1 MGWTR
6 REFLWTTALAAGS
19 IGVDCGSDRSPR
31 YGLYLDDNVV
41 VTGETPVVRVSAT
54 APTAELRIVD
64 AVADEMVWSGTLAS
78 QVQTSPDAAYL
89 GADWSRAFELP
100 ALGPGCYAVSISREL
115 VPEPGR
121 FEANETYLYVRE
133 SDSGNPVL
141 LVTDSPTSQAYND
154 WGGASFYTTPY
165 TTAVSRL
172 RPGVAPRVLRNTPRI
187 ARLLD
192 ELDRGW
198 DAVDTETVARDP
210 SLLARYDL
218 VVLVGQAEYV
228 SRPFRD
234 ALEGYYEAGG
244 RLLMLGN
251 ELLLYQTRRIDDL
264 VICHKYPHVRPRDPI
279 EEHENPE
286 VAATA
291 SYAWVRSD
299 DETRFVGVSSWLAGK
314 PGVEVPWTVHRADHW
329 LWQDTGLGEG
339 DAFTTIRA
347 QQIVDGTLIRMQNG
361 LPVPD
366 QTERTGTPEDFLL
379 MATAPIVDARL
390 PWLWADDPTIGAN
403 QVAPSLGWGAMGLR
417 QNAAGGGMLV
427 VPDVRL
433 VPTSAWSGD
442 PRIQQM
448 VANAIRALLDRDDL
462 SDGY

>member
-19 IGVDCGSDRSPR
+19 FGVDCSSDRSTH
-31 YGLYLDDNVV
+31 YGLYLDENVIV
-41 VTGETPVVRVSAT
+41 AGETPVVRVSTT
-54 APTAELRIVD
+54 ASTAELRIVD
-64 AVADEMVWSGTLAS
+64 AVADELVWSGAIAS
-78 QVQTSPDAAYL
+78 QAQTSPDPAYL
-89 GADWSRAFELP
+89 GADWPRAFELP
-100 ALGPGCYAVSISREL
+100 TLGPGCYAVSVSSEL

-121 FEANETYLYVRE
+121 FGVNQAYLYVRE
-133 SDSGNPVL
+133 PSSGNPVL
-141 LVTDSPTSQAYND
+141 LLTDSPTSQAYND
-154 WGGASFYTTPY
+154 WGGSSFYTNPY

-172 RPGVAPRVLRNTPRI
+172 RPGVAPRVLRNTPRV

-198 DAVDTETVARDP
+198 DAVDTEAVASDP
-210 SLLARYDL
+210 SLLGHYEL

-234 ALEGYYEAGG
+234 ALESYFAGGG
-244 RLLMLGN
+244 RLLILGN

-264 VICHKYPHVRPRDPI
+264 VICHKYPSLRPRDPI
-279 EEHENPE
+279 EEHEDPE

-291 SYAWVRSD
+291 SYAWSRSD
-299 DETRFVGVSSWLAGK
+299 DETRLVGVSSWLAGK

-329 LWQDTGLGEG
+329 LWRDTGLAEG

-347 QQIVDGTLIRMQNG
+347 QQIVDGTLVRWQDG

-366 QTERTGTPEDFLL
+366 QTELTGTPEDFLP

-390 PWLWADDPTIGAN
+390 PWLWADDLTIGASD
-403 QVAPSLGWGAMGLR
+403 VAPSLGWGVMGMR
-417 QNAAGGGMLV
+417 QNAAGGGMIVL
-427 VPDVRL
+427 PDVRL
-433 VPTSAWSGD
+433 VPTGAWNND

-448 VANAIRALLDRDDL
+448 VANAIEGLLDRDDL
-462 SDGY
+462 ADGY